1 MNNCRSL
8 VLLTCAF
15 IAGLSSSTGFAADL
29 DFDEY
34 VQRADT
40 AKKRGDW
47 ESVASQIAQAIN
59 HPDLPRAGAVR
70 SAVHLD
76 YGRAMGVLCHFD
88 EAEKYLLLA
97 KQIAQQGNVSTF
109 HAVVELGALNVGQK
123 KYAVAAGWYSEM
135 MPMLERESLIKMSP
149 LLLADALEKFA
160 IALAATDKP
169 EEAESQRR
177 AAAKIRET
185 GLKAPSATIT
195 PYGAK
200 CAQH

>member
-15 IAGLSSSTGFAADL
+15 IACLSLSTGFAADL

-34 VQRADT
+34 VQRADA

-47 ESVASQIAQAIN
+47 ESVASQTAQAIN
-59 HPDLPRAGAVR
+59 HPDMPRTVAVR
-70 SAVHLD
+70 SVVHLE

-97 KQIAQQGNVSTF
+97 KEIAQQGSSSTF
-109 HAVVELGALNVGQK
+109 PALVELGALSVQQK

-135 MPMLERESLIKMSP
+135 MPMLERESRIKISP
-149 LLLADALEKFA
+149 VLVADAFEKFA
-160 IALAATDKP
+160 IALAATGKP

-177 AAAKIRET
+177 AGAKIRET
-185 GLKAPSATIT
+185 GLKAPPGTIT

-200 CAQH
+200 CVQR

>member
-34 VQRADT
+34 VQRAEA

-70 SAVHLD
+70 STVHVE

-97 KQIAQQGNVSTF
+97 KQIARQGNVSTF

-160 IALAATDKP
+160 IALAATGKP
-169 EEAESQRR
+169 EEAESQRH
-177 AAAKIRET
+177 AAARIRET
-185 GLKAPSATIT
+185 GPGAPSASIT

-200 CAQH
+200 CAKH

>member
-1 MNNCRSL
+1 MNNFRSL

-15 IAGLSSSTGFAADL
+15 IACLSLSTGFAADL

-34 VQRADT
+34 VQRADA

-109 HAVVELGALNVGQK
+109 QALVELGALNVQRK
-123 KYAVAAGWYSEM
+123 KIRGCRRGVFGNDAHGRTRIAHQDVAAASG
-135 MPMLERESLIKMSP
+135 R
-149 LLLADALEKFA
+149 
-160 IALAATDKP
+160 
-169 EEAESQRR
+169 
-177 AAAKIRET
+177 
-185 GLKAPSATIT
+185 
-195 PYGAK
+195 
-200 CAQH
+200 CA